1 MACTLEIALVA
12 TVFIGAHGMNH
23 KSDLNAPNIPM
34 SETNR
39 ALIGY
44 ETRLVI
50 LACSMVRHRRYQ
62 VRWRV

>member
-1 MACTLEIALVA
+1 
-12 TVFIGAHGMNH
+12 MNH
-23 KSDLNAPNIPM
+23 KSDLNAPNILM

-44 ETRLVI
+44 ETHLVI